1 MSNYFTHVLLLMLLA
16 NVSELR
22 GNPNGMTQVYAI
34 TALAMPL
41 IYSLYFMLKGFK
53 DEKDSKPGV

>member
-1 MSNYFTHVLLLMLLA
+1 MQSNLSNYFTHVLLLMLLA

-34 TALAMPL
+34 SALAMPF
-41 IYSLYFMLKGFK
+41 IYTAYFMLKGIK
-53 DEKDSKPGV
+53 NEKDS